1 MHDVFLLNCIIGK
14 MKKKIVY
21 FVKCKYERDTIYYQ
35 EQVTGLVARNFLL
48 KDNVQVV
55 SDVISHCGVFI

>member
-1 MHDVFLLNCIIGK
+1 

-21 FVKCKYERDTIYYQ
+21 FVKCKYERDTIYYK

-55 SDVISHCGVFI
+55 SEVTSHCGVFI

>member
-1 MHDVFLLNCIIGK
+1 

-55 SDVISHCGVFI
+55 SEVTSHCGVFI